1 MLLIIFMVLI
11 FNSLSSPE
19 IKKQQHMYYLRQ
31 AQKIMQWLHPSFPE
45 GSTIVQ
51 DSRAPTP
58 APPPPHL
65 MWKSGVGTDRNFCK
79 DDVFS

>member
-19 IKKQQHMYYLRQ
+19 TKKHNICITYGKR
-31 AQKIMQWLHPSFPE
+31 KNIMQWLHPSFPE
-45 GSTIVQ
+45 GSVIVQ

-58 APPPPHL
+58 PPPPPHL
-65 MWKSGVGTDRNFCK
+65 MGRSRVGTGRNFCE